1 MRTLTPEEFKK
12 LYGEAG
18 LKSVQDVSKKPTE
31 SVQPGFID
39 RVSNVVSTAG
49 KDVYNKITTPTDG
62 SVLGNIKAGTEA
74 TATAFNA
81 IPQVAVQALPEFART
96 GLSKLGEFISSGIQ
110 AGANKIADI
119 PQLQSFVTQH
129 PEATKALEDILGT
142 SSAAGQISG
151 DILAT
156 NQVAKTTQNVVD
168 TGIKAV
174 NNVAEQGKSAYD
186 ALSGKLPNITSYPKQ
201 FLDKITTDKISPQ
214 VKTILQDAPVEKL
227 DRYIADGV
235 KAQSDPRALTPLEKA
250 GETAVST
257 AKIIKSDLGN
267 LGRQKVATLDSVGNV
282 KVPGVAIEQIDKIKT
297 LLQKN
302 LTKDERGFVN
312 SYIKELEV
320 LGKNPAAKTVDA
332 LVDKMQSTFFEK
344 GGLTAIPVTT
354 RIKSLIN
361 TSIGEIN
368 SKLKSVV
375 DGALGSK
382 DYSILNQQ
390 YANKVK
396 LFGALNKSLGA
407 EGARG
412 SSLLKR
418 FFSPQ
423 DAGTK
428 KLFGYIKQYYGIDL
442 AQDATLAKFVMET
455 LGDTRAKSLLQLPPM
470 SKSGII
476 DRALQAVE
484 NKLTSPTKVLDKA
497 RTMAQKKTTL

>member
-368 SKLKSVV
+368 SK
-375 DGALGSK
+375 
-382 DYSILNQQ
+382 
-390 YANKVK
+390 
-396 LFGALNKSLGA
+396 
-407 EGARG
+407 
-412 SSLLKR
+412 
-418 FFSPQ
+418 
-423 DAGTK
+423 
-428 KLFGYIKQYYGIDL
+428 
-442 AQDATLAKFVMET
+442 
-455 LGDTRAKSLLQLPPM
+455 
-470 SKSGII
+470 
-476 DRALQAVE
+476 
-484 NKLTSPTKVLDKA
+484 
-497 RTMAQKKTTL
+497 